1 MSEAAGHPPDIA
13 PPDLAAASES
23 PAEAASP
30 PRIAL
35 DLLLHPD
42 DIARFARVPEIAA
55 LSAGRPRTT
64 TLEIV
69 WHDTPDAALAEMGL
83 SLTEMRLGS
92 QRLCRL
98 KAAQRWPALQ
108 PAVVAEAAT
117 VAGLADALPAPLAA
131 MAALQGQQRSFRLT
145 PDAPVSGI
153 ELWSG
158 TLRAVTAEH
167 PAARLRLRGTPDA
180 VFDLASA
187 LARPL
192 RLSVGGASLAA
203 EALAL
208 ARPHSKPRPPAPPT
222 LEPGLSVSEAFA
234 SVVGRLTAILLHH
247 APAAIAAAGPEP
259 VHQMRVALRRL
270 RSAMS
275 LFARATWCAELDAAR
290 AQLRPVAAALGPAR
304 DWDVFTTGTGR
315 AVGIAFADERA
326 VTRLLA
332 AAERQRLASYQTLRE
347 TLESA
352 GFRILTVTLA
362 RLALARPWERVP
374 DDEAMDAGRA
384 GMLAM
389 DLRHYAERALARRF
403 RHVRAAGEN
412 AATLTLADLHAL
424 RIQCKRL
431 RYAAEFF
438 APLFPGNNTRRFIRR
453 LSALQERLGHLND
466 GAVASALVAALG
478 SAAGERSLAA
488 GVVRGFV
495 AAQSGDVRADAER
508 SWRKFQDNKPF
519 WS

>member
-1 MSEAAGHPPDIA
+1 MSEAGSLPEEIA
-13 PPDLAAASES
+13 PKSDKAESDS
-23 PAEAASP
+23 PAEAASSP
-30 PRIAL
+30 EIAL
-35 DLLLHPD
+35 ELLLHPD
-42 DIARFARVPEIAA
+42 DAARLARVPEIAA
-55 LSAGRPRTT
+55 LSVGRPRNTA
-64 TLEIV
+64 LEIV
-69 WHDTPDAALAEMGL
+69 WHDTPDAALAKMGL
-83 SLTEMRLGS
+83 SLTETRLGS

-98 KAAQRWPALQ
+98 EAAQRWPALQ

-131 MAALQGQQRSFRLT
+131 MAALQGQQRSFRLAS
-145 PDAPVSGI
+145 DAPVGGI

-167 PAARLRLRGTPDA
+167 PAARLRLHGTPDA

-208 ARPHSKPRPPAPPT
+208 GRPHSKPRPPAPPT

-247 APAAIAAAGPEP
+247 APAAIAAEAPEP

-275 LFARATWCAELDAAR
+275 LFARATWCAELDVAR
-290 AQLRPVAAALGPAR
+290 AQLKPVAAALGPAR

-347 TLESA
+347 TLDSA
-352 GFRILTVTLA
+352 GFRILTITLA
-362 RLALARPWERVP
+362 RLALARPWERVL
-374 DDEAMDAGRA
+374 DGEAMDADRA
-384 GMLAM
+384 EMLAM
-389 DLRHYAERALARRF
+389 DLRHYAERALSRRF
-403 RHVRAAGEN
+403 RHVRTAGEN
-412 AATLTLADLHAL
+412 AAALTLADLHAL

-438 APLFPGNNTRRFIRR
+438 APLFPGRDTRRFARG
-453 LSALQERLGHLND
+453 LGALQERLGHLND
-466 GAVASALVAALG
+466 GAVADGLMASLG
-478 SAAGERSLAA
+478 GGGRAFAA

-495 AAQSGDVRADAER
+495 AAQTRDVRAKAER
-508 SWRKFQDNKPF
+508 SWRKFQHIKPF
-519 WS
+519 WH

>member
-1 MSEAAGHPPDIA
+1 MSEAESLPPDIA
-13 PPDLAAASES
+13 AESEV
-23 PAEAASP
+23 PAEAPSP

-42 DIARFARVPEIAA
+42 DVARFARVPEVAA
-55 LSAGRPRTT
+55 LSTGRPRTAA
-64 TLEIV
+64 LEIV
-69 WHDTPDAALAEMGL
+69 WHDTPGAALAEMGL
-83 SLTEMRLGS
+83 SLTETRLGS

-98 KAAQRWPALQ
+98 EAAQRWPALQ
-108 PAVVAEAAT
+108 PATVAEAAT
-117 VAGLADALPAPLAA
+117 IAGLADALPSPLAP
-131 MAALQGQQRSFRLT
+131 MAALQGQQRSFRLVAE
-145 PDAPVSGI
+145 APVSGI

-167 PAARLRLRGTPDA
+167 PAARLRLHGAPDA
-180 VFDLASA
+180 VFDLAAA

-192 RLSVGGASLAA
+192 RLSVGGVPLAT

-208 ARPHSKPRPPAPPT
+208 GHPHSKPRPPAPPT

-234 SVVGRLTAILLHH
+234 SVVGRLTAIMLHH
-247 APAAIAAAGPEP
+247 APAAAAAEAPEP

-275 LFARATWCAELDAAR
+275 LFARATWCAELDAAKE
-290 AQLRPVAAALGPAR
+290 QLRPLAAALGPAR
-304 DWDVFTTGTGR
+304 DWDVFTAGTGHK
-315 AVGIAFADERA
+315 VGLAFTEERA

-332 AAERQRLASYQTLRE
+332 AAERQRVASYQALCE
-347 TLESA
+347 TLDSA
-352 GFRILTVTLA
+352 GFRVLTVTLA
-362 RLALARPWERVP
+362 RLALTRPWERMP
-374 DDEAMDAGRA
+374 DGEPMDADRA
-384 GMLAM
+384 EMLAM
-389 DLRHYAERALARRF
+389 DLRHYAERALSRRF
-403 RHVRAAGEN
+403 RHARAAGED
-412 AATLTLADLHAL
+412 AAALTLADLHAL

-438 APLFPGNNTRRFIRR
+438 APLFPGNGTKRFIRR

-466 GAVASALVAALG
+466 GAVASGLVAALG
-478 SAAGERSLAA
+478 SAAGERALAA

-495 AAQSGDVRADAER
+495 AAQTGDVRADAER